1 MKKYA
6 IIVAGGAGLRMGTEV
21 PKQFLPLHGRPVLW
35 YALETFLNAYDD
47 LEIVLVLPADGF
59 DRGWAVVGMTVAP
72 ARVRLVEGGGTRYH
86 SVQNGCRAIAAV
98 LRSAGGRGN
107 DAVGAAGD
115 TDGEAVIFV
124 HDGVRCLA
132 SKALVHRCY
141 EQAIR
146 LGSAIPVINSRD
158 SVRMVEDGG
167 SVAVDRTRVKL
178 VQTPQTFKSR
188 LLLPAY
194 EAQYRESF
202 TDEATVVEAAGG
214 VVHLVEGEHNNI
226 KITMPEDL
234 LIAEYLL
241 RPA

>member
-6 IIVAGGAGLRMGTEV
+6 VIVAGGSGTRMGTAT
-21 PKQFLPLHGRPVLW
+21 PKQFLQLHGKPVLW
-35 YALETFLNAYDD
+35 YTLETFLDAYDD
-47 LEIVLVLPADGF
+47 LQIVLVLPADGF
-59 DRGWAVVGMTVAP
+59 ERGQAVAGMTVAS

-86 SVQNGCRAIAAV
+86 SVQNGCRAIAAEI
-98 LRSAGGRGN
+98 GG
-107 DAVGAAGD
+107 A
-115 TDGEAVIFV
+115 EAVIFV

-132 SKALVHRCY
+132 TRGLIHRCY
-141 EQAIR
+141 EQALR
-146 LGSAIPVINSRD
+146 VGSAVPVINSRD
-158 SVRMVEDGG
+158 SVRMVTGAG
-167 SVAVDRTRVKL
+167 SVAVDRTRIKL

-194 EAQYRESF
+194 EAEYRESF

-214 VVHLVEGEHNNI
+214 DIHLLEGELNNI

>member
-1 MKKYA
+1 
-6 IIVAGGAGLRMGTEV
+6 
-21 PKQFLPLHGRPVLW
+21 
-35 YALETFLNAYDD
+35 
-47 LEIVLVLPADGF
+47 
-59 DRGWAVVGMTVAP
+59 
-72 ARVRLVEGGGTRYH
+72 
-86 SVQNGCRAIAAV
+86 
-98 LRSAGGRGN
+98 
-107 DAVGAAGD
+107 
-115 TDGEAVIFV
+115 VIFV

-146 LGSAIPVINSRD
+146 LGSAIPVIDSRD
-158 SVRMVEDGG
+158 SVRMVEGEG
-167 SVAVDRTRVKL
+167 SVVVDRARIKL
-178 VQTPQTFKSR
+178 VQTPQTFMSG

-194 EAQYRESF
+194 EAEYRESF

-214 VVHLVEGEHNNI
+214 VVHLAEGEHNNI